1 MTTTIGFRTAS
12 DGVRYAVVVC
22 SNTAVSLL
30 NASEETRLLYP
41 ARTTSIQDKLTWL
54 YGELNQI
61 WQDHS
66 DTQSIA
72 IKTNEF
78 GLSDTKAK
86 RHSYFAEGV
95 IALYF
100 ARKSINVDVFTY
112 SGLPA
117 NSRNVRQIAENFVD
131 RTTTYWDVK
140 MADAVLVAWKGIRSL
155 P

>member
-1 MTTTIGFRTAS
+1 MTKIIGFRAAS
-12 DGVRYAVVVC
+12 NVVRYAVVAR

-30 NASEETRLLYP
+30 NASEETRLPYP
-41 ARTTSIQDKLTWL
+41 AKTTSVQDKLTWL
-54 YGELNQI
+54 YGELDQI

-72 IKTNEF
+72 IKTNEY

-86 RHSYFAEGV
+86 RQSYFAEGV

-100 ARKSINVDVFTY
+100 ARKSIKIDVFTY
-112 SGLPA
+112 KSLPA
-117 NSRNVRQIAENFVD
+117 NSKNVQQVAENRVD
-131 RTTTYWDVK
+131 RSTTYWDAK
-140 MADAVLVAWKGIRSL
+140 MADAVLVAWKGISSL